1 MFKIQP
7 HFWYSKS
14 QRNGVFVLLLLI
26 VCAQIL
32 IGLVTFDTLE
42 DPKLHDDELLDLQAR
57 MALLREKKIAKSQR
71 VISPFNPN
79 YISDAKGQE
88 LGMSL
93 EEIDRLLDFR
103 SKDKFVNSVKEFQQI
118 TKVSDSLLKRIA
130 PYFQFPAWV
139 LKKAATK
146 QKEPFRTQ
154 SAIVSKD
161 LNLATAKDLQAIRGI
176 GPVLSERIVKY
187 RGRLQGFSLKD
198 QLNEVWKLEPELVAK
213 VWEYFEIKSLP
224 KIQKINVNTA
234 TFKEVLA
241 NPYIDYE
248 LCKKIFNYRSEVAE
262 LQSIEELKNIDGFP
276 IEKYGR
282 IVIYLEAK

>member
-1 MFKIQP
+1 MFKMQP

-26 VCAQIL
+26 VCVQIL
-32 IGLVTFDTLE
+32 IEFVTFDTRE
-42 DPKLHDDELLDLQAR
+42 DPKLHEDELLALQTRLAV
-57 MALLREKKIAKSQR
+57 LRENERTKSQP

-79 YISDAKGQE
+79 YISDVKGQQ

-93 EEIDRLLDFR
+93 DEIDRLLDFR
-103 SKDKFVNSVKEFQQI
+103 SKDKFMNTAKEFQRV
-118 TKVSDSLLKRIA
+118 TKVSDSLLNSMA
-130 PYFQFPAWV
+130 PYFQFPTWV
-139 LKKAATK
+139 LKQNATK
-146 QKEPFRTQ
+146 QKAKFQDEE
-154 SAIVSKD
+154 IVMKD
-161 LNLATAKDLQAIRGI
+161 LNLATPKDLQAIRGI
-176 GPVLSERIVKY
+176 GPVLSERIIKY
-187 RGRLQGFSLKD
+187 RERLQGFSLKD
-198 QLNEVWKLEPELVAK
+198 QLNEVWKLEPELIAK

-241 NPYIDYE
+241 IPYIDYE

-262 LQSIEELKNIDGFP
+262 LQSIEELKNIDRFP
-276 IEKYGR
+276 IEKYDR